1 MTPKPLKTALLIGA
15 TGLIGDLLTHR
26 LVDSLAYERVKV
38 LVRRSL
44 NWQHPRLQEVLID
57 FDHPNS
63 LLVQGDDIFCCLG
76 TTMKQ
81 AGSQAAFR
89 KVDYQ
94 YPLEIAQF
102 GLSNGARQFA
112 LVSSMGADPNSS
124 FFYNRV
130 KGEVERDLTT
140 LAYPTFLTFRPSLL
154 LGDRREARL
163 GERIGA
169 GVMRLFSPLLPSRY
183 KPIMA
188 NRVANAMFDTA
199 QQGLLGNHV
208 FESDQLQRFG

>member
-1 MTPKPLKTALLIGA
+1 MTPNPLKTALLIGA
-15 TGLIGDLLTHR
+15 TGLIGDLLTRR
-26 LVDSLAYERVKV
+26 LVESPAYERVKV
-38 LVRRSL
+38 LVRRSM

-57 FDHPNS
+57 FDHLNG

-76 TTMKQ
+76 TTIKQ

-94 YPLEIAQF
+94 YPLEIARI

-112 LVSSMGADPNSS
+112 LISSMGADPKSA

-130 KGEVERDLTT
+130 KGEIERDLTT
-140 LAYPTFLTFRPSLL
+140 LAYPTSLIFRPSLL
-154 LGDRREARL
+154 LGDRQEARL

-169 GVMRLFSPLLPSRY
+169 RVMRLFSPFLPARY
-183 KPIMA
+183 KPIEA
-188 NRVANAMFDTA
+188 AKVATAMLETA
-199 QQGLLGNHV
+199 QQGLTGNHV
-208 FESDQLQRFG
+208 FGSDQLQRF